1 MKSGFVAIIGKP
13 NAGKSTLLNRLLG
26 QKIAITSPKAQ
37 TTRNAIIGVLNK
49 EETQIVF
56 VDTPGIHKAAT
67 ALGTYMNK
75 EAMNQAEGVDVIYYI
90 ADAKKGLNDEDHQ
103 IIEQLFSYRIPV
115 FLLLNKID
123 LINKEQLIKRI
134 NFASKNYNFKEIIP
148 ISAADNDNIAEL
160 LKSTVSYFN
169 DDLAFYPDD
178 YTTNVSLE
186 FQIAEIIREK
196 MLLCLDKEIPHL
208 AACRIDSIN
217 TKGSKAMIE
226 ATIVCDRDS
235 HKGIIIGRGGKMLRK
250 INQAAAKD
258 IGQLLGTKV
267 NLSLF
272 VRVEEGWMNKTSR
285 LFDLGYY
292 TGDKYDH

>member
-37 TTRNAIIGVLNK
+37 TTRNAIIGVLNDDDR
-49 EETQIVF
+49 QIVF
-56 VDTPGIHKAAT
+56 ADTPGIHKAAT

-90 ADAKKGLNDEDHQ
+90 ADAKKGLNDEDQQ
-103 IIEQLFSYRIPV
+103 ILKQLFSYRIPV

-134 NFASKNYNFKEIIP
+134 DFAARNYDFKEIVP
-148 ISAADNDNIAEL
+148 ISAANSDNLNEL
-160 LKSTVSYFN
+160 LKTTIGYFH
-169 DDLAFYPDD
+169 DDRAFYPAD
-178 YTTNVSLE
+178 YTTNVSRD

-196 MLLCLDKEIPHL
+196 LLLCLDKEIPHL

-217 TKGSKAMIE
+217 TKGNKTSIE

-235 HKGIIIGRGGKMLRK
+235 HKGIIIGKDGKMLKK
-250 INQAAAKD
+250 INQASAKD
-258 IGQLLGTKV
+258 IAQLLGTKV

-272 VRVEEGWMNKTSR
+272 VRVEEEWMNKTSR

-292 TGDKYDH
+292 TGDKYDR

>member
-37 TTRNAIIGVLNK
+37 TTRNAIIGVLNDDDR
-49 EETQIVF
+49 QIVF

-90 ADAKKGLNDEDHQ
+90 ADAKKGLNDEDQQ
-103 IIEQLFSYRIPV
+103 ILKQLFSYRIPV

-134 NFASKNYNFKEIIP
+134 DFAARNYDFKEIVP
-148 ISAADNDNIAEL
+148 ISAANSDNLNEL
-160 LKSTVSYFN
+160 LKTTIGYFH
-169 DDLAFYPDD
+169 DDRAFYPAD
-178 YTTNVSLE
+178 YTTNVSRD

-196 MLLCLDKEIPHL
+196 LLLCLDKEIPHL

-217 TKGSKAMIE
+217 TKGNKTSIE

-235 HKGIIIGRGGKMLRK
+235 HKGIIIGKDGKMLKK
-250 INQAAAKD
+250 INQASAKD
-258 IGQLLGTKV
+258 IAQLLGTKV

-272 VRVEEGWMNKTSR
+272 VRVEEEWMNKTSR

-292 TGDKYDH
+292 TGDKYDR

>member
-37 TTRNAIIGVLNK
+37 TTRNAIIGVLNDDDR
-49 EETQIVF
+49 QIVF

-90 ADAKKGLNDEDHQ
+90 ADAKKGLNDEDQQ
-103 IIEQLFSYRIPV
+103 ILKQLFSYRIPV
-115 FLLLNKID
+115 FLLLNKFD

-134 NFASKNYNFKEIIP
+134 DFAARNYDFKEIVP
-148 ISAADNDNIAEL
+148 ISAANSDNLNEL
-160 LKSTVSYFN
+160 LKTTIGYFH
-169 DDLAFYPDD
+169 DDRAFYPAD
-178 YTTNVSLE
+178 YTTNVSRD

-196 MLLCLDKEIPHL
+196 LLLCLDKEIPHL

-217 TKGSKAMIE
+217 TKGNKTSIE

-235 HKGIIIGRGGKMLRK
+235 HKGIIIGKDGKMLKK
-250 INQAAAKD
+250 INQASAKD
-258 IGQLLGTKV
+258 IAQLLGTKV

-272 VRVEEGWMNKTSR
+272 VRVEEEWMNKTSR

-292 TGDKYDH
+292 TGDKYDR